1 MSDPVI
7 EITDLFKNENL
18 NFVIYDLAPILL
30 SPEQLGDSL
39 YMGEYTAKLKNL
51 ILINEYPEKD
61 EFVPKVNYTLLGR
74 SKTKNSNPSV
84 DKYY

>member
-7 EITDLFKNENL
+7 EITDYFPKEN
-18 NFVIYDLAPILL
+18 FIIYDLAPILL
-30 SPEQLGDSL
+30 SPEQLGDSK
-39 YMGEYTAKLKNL
+39 YMGEYNAKQKTR
-51 ILINEYPEKD
+51 IVINEYPEKD
-61 EFVPKVNYTLLGR
+61 ELMPTRINYTLLGR